1 MAKVTF
7 DDELDATM
15 RELEAD
21 KNSMF
26 MNLKHYHERRESG
39 NKNAPQRADISESNQ
54 RAIYARCDGGTDKVP
69 L

>member
-26 MNLKHYHERRESG
+26 MNLKHYHRDE
-39 NKNAPQRADISESNQ
+39 N
-54 RAIYARCDGGTDKVP
+54 

>member
-26 MNLKHYHERRESG
+26 MNLKHYHRDENLEIKMLRREQIYP
-39 NKNAPQRADISESNQ
+39 NPINEP
-54 RAIYARCDGGTDKVP
+54 IYARCDGGTDKVP

>member
-26 MNLKHYHERRESG
+26 MNLKHYHRDENLEIKMLRRE
-39 NKNAPQRADISESNQ
+39 QDISESNQ